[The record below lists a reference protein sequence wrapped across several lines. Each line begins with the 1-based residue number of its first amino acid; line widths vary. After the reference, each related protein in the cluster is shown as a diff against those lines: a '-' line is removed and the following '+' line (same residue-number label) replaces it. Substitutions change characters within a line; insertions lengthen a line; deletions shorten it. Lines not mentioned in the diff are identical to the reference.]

1 MQLFRTINSVIL
13 LTLVG
18 LMAAACGGFGAAD
31 ANSNAKANTEN
42 QVVSVE
48 TSLAKIE
55 QIPTYLEA
63 TGTLA
68 SDAQSDVAPTV
79 AGKIE
84 RVNFDIGS
92 YVRKGDA
99 LVQLDAS
106 DARIRL
112 RQAEAQVE
120 QQRSVINQA
129 EAGVQQ
135 AIANLRQTQIR
146 LGVGD
151 GETFQI
157 RDFSQVKSVT
167 AQLTLAEK
175 ELARHEKLIQTG
187 DVSRSSYDK
196 ARAQR
201 DQLIGQLDEA
211 RANAAVA
218 IKAITTA
225 EKAVDSSRAQVGT
238 AQSALVSSKTQV
250 DQARKTVSDNVV
262 YSPISG
268 YVSERNADPGEY
280 ISPSQPNA
288 KIATIVRTAVLR
300 LKIDIPEQ
308 DIGKVAVGQGVATQV
323 SAFPDRKFAGTIT
336 RISPTLNIQSRTLTV
351 EAEIENVD
359 GLLKPGQFAT
369 VRITQ
374 SKPASAV
381 MIPARSVKASGEQ
394 NLVYVIKD
402 GVATE
407 RLVQIGLLEGDMI
420 EIKLGV
426 EENEV
431 VAVSNIDKLSDGV
444 IVNR

>member
-1 MQLFRTINSVIL
+1 MRLFRSFNFIIL
-13 LTLVG
+13 LTVLG
-18 LMAAACGGFGAAD
+18 LLSAACGRSGAAD
-31 ANSNAKANTEN
+31 ANSNQSGNTETK
-42 QVVSVE
+42 VVSVE
-48 TSLAKIE
+48 TTLAKIE

-68 SDAQSDVAPTV
+68 SDAESNVAPTV

-84 RVNFDIGS
+84 RVNFDVGS

-99 LVQLDAS
+99 LVQLDAR
-106 DARIRL
+106 DAQIRL
-112 RQAEAQVE
+112 KQAEAQVE
-120 QQRSVINQA
+120 QQRSAVNQA

-135 AIANLRQTQIR
+135 AIANLRQTQVR

-151 GETFQI
+151 GEVFQI
-157 RDFSQVKSVT
+157 KDFSQVKSIT

-175 ELARHEKLIQTG
+175 ELARYEKLIQTG

-196 ARAQR
+196 AKAQR

-211 RANAAVA
+211 RSNAAVA

-225 EKAVDSSRAQVGT
+225 EKAVGSAKAQVGI
-238 AQSALVSSKTQV
+238 AQSGLAASKTQV

-268 YVSERNADPGEY
+268 FVSERNADPGEY

-323 SAFPDRKFAGTIT
+323 SAYPDRKFAGTVT
-336 RISPTLNIQSRTLTV
+336 RISPSLDTQSRTLTV

-374 SKPASAV
+374 SKPASAI
-381 MIPARSVKASGEQ
+381 MIPARAVKASGEQ

-402 GVATE
+402 GVANE
-407 RLVQIGLLEGDMI
+407 RLVQVGLIENDMI
-420 EIKLGV
+420 EIKLGIK
-426 EENEV
+426 ENEA
-431 VAVSNIDKLSDGV
+431 VAVSNLDKLGDGV
-444 IVNR
+444 IVAR